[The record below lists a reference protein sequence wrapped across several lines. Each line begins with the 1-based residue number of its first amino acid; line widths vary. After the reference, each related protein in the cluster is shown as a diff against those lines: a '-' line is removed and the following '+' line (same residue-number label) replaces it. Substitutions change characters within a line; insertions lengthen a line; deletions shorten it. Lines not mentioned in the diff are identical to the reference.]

1 MRSSGEARATRTGKR
16 IGAMWMDKEIC
27 LEFIDGELNSLYRER
42 NELRKAQHEGDF
54 KKMARIM
61 GKIEYGS
68 IQRLHNLIGRDLYE
82 DWGSVAMR
90 EAAKEE
96 QKA

>member
-1 MRSSGEARATRTGKR
+1 
-16 IGAMWMDKEIC
+16 MDKEIC
-27 LEFIDGELNSLYRER
+27 LQFIDGELNSLYRER

-61 GKIEYGS
+61 GQIEYGS
-68 IQRLHNLIGRDLYE
+68 IQRLHNLIGRDQYE

-90 EAAKEE
+90 EAAKQES
-96 QKA
+96 